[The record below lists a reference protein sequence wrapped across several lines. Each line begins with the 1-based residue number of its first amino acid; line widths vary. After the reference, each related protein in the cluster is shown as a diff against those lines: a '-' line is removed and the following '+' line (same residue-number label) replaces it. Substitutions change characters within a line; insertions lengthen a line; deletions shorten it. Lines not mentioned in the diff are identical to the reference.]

1 MFTVSFLLLFGA
13 VQCASRPNFVLLFAD
28 DFGWGDVGANWAE
41 TKETP
46 NIDRLAASGI
56 RFTDFHAGASVCTP
70 SRAALLTGR
79 LGLRTGVV
87 KNFGVASRYGLPLNE
102 TTLPE
107 MLKAAGYSTGMIG
120 ANSIIVY
127 LADVIICLRKVALG
141 YQWLVSSKSSRL

>member
-1 MFTVSFLLLFGA
+1 MPNHMNMNTTRTSVVSFLLLFGA
-13 VQCASRPNFVLLFAD
+13 VQCSTRPNFVLMFAD

-87 KNFGVASRYGLPLNE
+87 QNFGVLSQYGLPLNE
-102 TTLPE
+102 TTLAE
-107 MLKAAGYSTGMIG
+107 MLKATGYSTGMIG
-120 ANSIIVY
+120 V
-127 LADVIICLRKVALG
+127 
-141 YQWLVSSKSSRL
+141 